1 MVLRAALVLVVTL
14 LLAAGDQAR
23 AQSDAVKAM
32 AGSGGWEISNA
43 DRDKTCTVTF
53 KADPART
60 GYKLDLDPA
69 CGNVFPF
76 IREVEG
82 WTLSNDVVRLVDAR
96 GKVIFEFTEVES
108 GMYEAE
114 RPAEGLFFLQNAA
127 AAPAIRTADQMA
139 GEWVVMQGAKQICA
153 MTLAN
158 TAVPNQ
164 ESALVLR
171 IKPGCEQ
178 PAARLNF
185 VLWRL
190 DQGELVLAS
199 AGGQSWRFEE
209 EDTQT
214 FTWRRVPEGADEI
227 RMVRK

>member
-96 GKVIFEFTEVES
+96 GKAIFEFTEVES

-139 GEWVVMQGAKQICA
+139 GEWVVMHGAKQICA

-164 ESALVLR
+164 EGALALR

-185 VLWRL
+185 VLWRM